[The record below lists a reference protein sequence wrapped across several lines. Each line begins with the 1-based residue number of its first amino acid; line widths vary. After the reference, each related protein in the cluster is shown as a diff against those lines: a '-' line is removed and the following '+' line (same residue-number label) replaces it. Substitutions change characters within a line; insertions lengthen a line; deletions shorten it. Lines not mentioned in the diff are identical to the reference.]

1 MGRLALFRNKN
12 DFYRRKEKNSTVN
25 EVDFPNIFSWNSKK
39 KRNVCTCINIVY
51 IDISRICTYIIVSC
65 SWEGYISDFLLS
77 VILILLSA
85 PTISF
90 NESRNLLIIL
100 AYFIFLILCTFLIHP
115 LMLYKLIQTFLFSR
129 FFHAQYVLF
138 HSLYSVACLKKT
150 TQGRGWWK
158 MWSFNTGGLL
168 MKVQIT

>member
-1 MGRLALFRNKN
+1 MIFIE
-12 DFYRRKEKNSTVN
+12 EKKKIVLSMKL
-25 EVDFPNIFSWNSKK
+25 IFQTFFHEILKK
-39 KRNVCTCINIVY
+39 KRDVCTCINIVY